1 MSARRIFISTVTNEF
16 KSCRE
21 RVSADLG
28 LFDVIVANQEEY
40 IVPTPSGQTIL
51 LELDNYISRC
61 DAVIHLIGQQTSKEG
76 DPASKNAVD
85 DLFRRYGD
93 FSRVTGL
100 SEAELRAM
108 SYTQWEAWLAYY
120 HIKKTRPEMRL
131 LLAKPAPGF
140 TPDHPP
146 HAPTAVDQAESQKW
160 HESELQKRGH
170 YASKIIFPSAVEL
183 SNSLLKLLHTMLQP
197 RVEQK
202 IAPSRIVSRHTASET
217 NKLEFLG
224 REPELVLLDQAWLP
238 TQNQEP
244 GTQNQEQK
252 TTNLLS
258 IIAWGGVG
266 KTALI
271 AEWINRRFVQRE
283 WKNADGQPD
292 PVRYFDWTFYDQ
304 GTRADDA
311 THAGAASVGS
321 FFETA
326 LRFFGD
332 PDPNLPGKGA
342 RLAALI
348 QAQRSLLVLDGLEPL
363 QYPPSHPQDG
373 QITDPDLHTLLATLA
388 QRNPG
393 LCVLTSRQALT
404 GLTGVKEHPLDELPE
419 TVAIRLLQK
428 IGVIGTDADLA
439 EAVRDYFGH
448 ALSLIVLGRFLFVKG
463 GDIRIRKQIPLEKAN
478 DNRQQT
484 ITRNAWHVL
493 EAYEAWLASPDG
505 RPGDLQALRL
515 MGLFD
520 RPANPECLAVLRRA
534 PAIPGLTE
542 HLVPLDDDAWNAVLH
557 RLDEAHLIQLR
568 YPPRAEGSLAPRP
581 EARQVPADA
590 HPLIR
595 EYFAKQLRDHH
606 AAGHQQAHSRLF
618 DFLCQSTE
626 YQPATLDGLQPLYQA
641 VVHGCW
647 AGRQQEACDQVYF
660 DRILRGTG
668 PGGYYSTNQLGA
680 IGANLG
686 AVAAFFEA
694 PWTRLSPN
702 LSDPAQA
709 WLLNEA
715 AFCLRALGR
724 LTEAVEPMRAGLEMR
739 IKQQVWKSAAIIASN
754 LSELEVTL
762 GRVGEAVAD
771 ARRAIAFA
779 DRSGDAFQR
788 MARRTAAADAL
799 HQSGERDEARRL
811 FEQAEDMQREDQP
824 EFDLLYSLRG
834 FRYCDL
840 ILAPAE
846 RAAWGSV
853 IGQRRAS
860 PFGGVREAEPGDAQP
875 AKGPQPPAAPALAEA
890 ERRANQALNIAV
902 KHGLSL
908 LSVALDHLTLARV
921 ALYRALLDPIPHSSF
936 DIPHFASALDGLRK
950 ADQADE
956 LPKALLTAA
965 LQHHCLGGDAEAA
978 RRDLDEAQ
986 QIAERG
992 PMPLYLADVH
1002 LHRARLFHERAELAQ
1017 ARALIETHGYGRRKE
1032 ELADAEAAAV
1042 DW

>member
-1 MSARRIFISTVTNEF
+1 MSARRIFISTATNEF

-21 RVSADLG
+21 RVSDDLRSPS
-28 LFDVIVANQEEY
+28 VVVENQEEY
-40 IVPTPSGQTIL
+40 IAKTASGHSMLIK
-51 LELDNYISRC
+51 LDDYIKDC
-61 DAVIHLIGQQTSKEG
+61 HAVIHLIGQQTSTDGRAAHQE
-76 DPASKNAVD
+76 AVD
-85 DLFRRYGD
+85 DILKRYPD
-93 FSRVTGL
+93 LPAVMGL
-100 SEAELRAM
+100 SEVKLRM
-108 SYTQWEAWLAYY
+108 LSYTQWEAWLAYY
-120 HIKKTRPEMRL
+120 HIKSTRL
-131 LLAKPAPGF
+131 DLKLVIA
-140 TPDHPP
+140 T
-146 HAPTAVDQAESQKW
+146 PTAGFSPDNPPDPATARKQKCSQAW
-160 HESELQKRGH
+160 HEKQLRQRARYSEISFADCK
-170 YASKIIFPSAVEL
+170 EL
-183 SNSLLKLLHTMLQP
+183 SIAILKALKDILPAAPPKQS
-197 RVEQK
+197 
-202 IAPSRIVSRHTASET
+202 IAPSRIVSRHTASDAT
-217 NKLEFLG
+217 KLEFLG
-224 REPELVLLDQAWLP
+224 REPELALLDTAWTTP
-238 TQNQEP
+238 A
-244 GTQNQEQK
+244 
-252 TTNLLS
+252 TNLLS

-271 AEWINRRFVQRE
+271 AEWIERRFVQRE
-283 WKNADGQPD
+283 WKNAEGQCD
-292 PVRYFDWTFYDQ
+292 PVCYFDWTFYDQ

-311 THAGAASVGS
+311 SHAGAASVGS

-326 LRFFGD
+326 LRFLGD

-363 QYPPSHPQDG
+363 QYPPSHPQAG
-373 QITDPDLHTLLATLA
+373 QLTDPDLHTLLATLA

-393 LCVLTSRQALT
+393 LCVLTSRQPLT
-404 GLTGVKEHPLDELPE
+404 GLAGVKEHPLDELPE
-419 TVAIRLLQK
+419 AVAIRLLQK

-520 RPANPECLAVLRRA
+520 RPASPECLAVLRRE

-568 YPPRAEGSLAPRP
+568 YPPRAEHSLALRP

-595 EYFAKQLRDHH
+595 EYFAKQLRDKHD
-606 AAGHQQAHSRLF
+606 AGHQAAHSRLF
-618 DFLCQSTE
+618 DYLCQSTE
-626 YQPATLDGLQPLYQA
+626 HQPATLDGLQPLYQA

-647 AGRQQEACDQVYF
+647 AGRQQEACVQVYR

-668 PGGYYSTNQLGA
+668 PGGFYSRNKLGA

-702 LSDPAQA
+702 LSEPAQA

-715 AFCLRALGR
+715 AFYLRALGR
-724 LTEAVEPMRAGLEMR
+724 LTEAVEPMRVSGEMDVTA
-739 IKQQVWKSAAIIASN
+739 KNWQGAAISYSN

-771 ARRAIAFA
+771 ARRAIDFA
-779 DRSGDAFQR
+779 DRSGKWEER
-788 MARRTAAADAL
+788 MINRTTAADAL
-799 HQSGERDEARRL
+799 HQSGEWDEARRL
-811 FEQAEDMQREDQP
+811 FEQAETLQRERQP
-824 EFDLLYSLRG
+824 EFDRLYSLQG
-834 FRYCDL
+834 FRFCDL

-860 PFGGVREAEPGDAQP
+860 PSGGTGKAEPGDALP

-890 ERRANQALNIAV
+890 ERRAKQALNIAE

-908 LSVALDHLTLARV
+908 LTIALDHLTLARV
-921 ALYRALLDPIPHSSF
+921 ALYRALLDPVRHSPF
-936 DIPHFASALDGLRK
+936 DIPHFIPALDGLRN
-950 ADQADE
+950 AGMLDY
-956 LPKALLTAA
+956 LPQALLTAA
-965 LQHHCLGGDAEAA
+965 LYHHRLGGDAAAA

-1002 LHRARLFHERAELAQ
+1002 LHRARLFHDRAELAK
-1017 ARALIETHGYGRRKE
+1017 ARDLIATHGYGRRKE